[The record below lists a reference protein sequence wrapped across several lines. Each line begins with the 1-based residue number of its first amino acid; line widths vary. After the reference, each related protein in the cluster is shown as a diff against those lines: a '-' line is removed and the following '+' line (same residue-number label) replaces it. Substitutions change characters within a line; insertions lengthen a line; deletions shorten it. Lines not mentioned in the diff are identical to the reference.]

1 MSHLKITGGTPLNGA
16 VEAAGSKNA
25 SLPIMAAS
33 ILATAP
39 VRLRHVPQVEDV
51 RTLSMVLAE
60 LGLDV
65 SRCEDGDLLLRT
77 VDQRPVRARYELVR
91 RMRASFC
98 VLGPLLARRA
108 RAVVA
113 LPGGC
118 NIGDRPVDV
127 HLRGL
132 AALGA
137 RLKLQHGYIVAEADR
152 LHAAEIDLSGP
163 RGPTVTGTA
172 NVLSAAVLAE
182 GTTVISAAA
191 TEPEIVDL
199 GRFLVKLGAQIE
211 GLGTPV
217 ICVTGVEQLDGAEH
231 CVIPDRIE
239 AATLLLAA
247 AITGGSVTVR
257 AVVPED
263 IAEVLKKLGEAGF
276 AVEKGPD
283 WVSIT
288 SPGPPLP
295 IDIVAEPYPGIPTDL
310 QSQWT
315 ALLCLGRGRSTVE
328 DRVFPNRFMHLAELN
343 RLGAS
348 IQRRNGVAVIDGV
361 DELTA
366 AAAAAPDLRA
376 AAALV
381 IAALAAKGQTV
392 VRQCHHLDRGYER
405 LDEKFNRLG
414 ATIERCER

>member
-1 MSHLKITGGTPLNGA
+1 
-16 VEAAGSKNA
+16 
-25 SLPIMAAS
+25 
-33 ILATAP
+33 
-39 VRLRHVPQVEDV
+39 
-51 RTLSMVLAE
+51 
-60 LGLDV
+60 
-65 SRCEDGDLLLRT
+65 
-77 VDQRPVRARYELVR
+77 
-91 RMRASFC
+91 
-98 VLGPLLARRA
+98 
-108 RAVVA
+108 VVA

-132 AALGA
+132 EALGA

-152 LHAAEIDLSGP
+152 LRGTTIDLIGP

-172 NVLSAAVLAE
+172 NLLSAAVLAE
-182 GTTVISAAA
+182 GTTVINAAA

-217 ICVTGVEQLDGAEH
+217 IRITGVERLDGAEH
-231 CVIPDRIE
+231 RVIPDRIE

-257 AVVPED
+257 AVVPAD

-276 AVEKGPD
+276 AIEEGPD
-283 WVSIT
+283 WVSIS

-295 IDIVAEPYPGIPTDL
+295 VDIVAEPYPGIPTDL

-315 ALLCLGRGRSTVE
+315 SLLCLGRGRSTVE

-348 IQRRNGVAVIDGV
+348 IRRRNGVAVIDGV
-361 DELTA
+361 EQLA
-366 AAAAAPDLRA
+366 AATTGAPDLRA

-405 LDEKFNRLG
+405 LDEKLNRLG
-414 ATIERCER
+414 ATIERCEK